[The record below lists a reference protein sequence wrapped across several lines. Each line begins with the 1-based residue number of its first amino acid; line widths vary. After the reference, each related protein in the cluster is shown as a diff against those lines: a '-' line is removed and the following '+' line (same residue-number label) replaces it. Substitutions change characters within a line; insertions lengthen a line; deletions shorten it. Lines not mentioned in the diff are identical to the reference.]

1 MFLPPFFESKKF
13 KIIYA
18 VTMGLLL
25 LMIVSLKIYDSF
37 CEMPGCWN
45 LKDAGTQYCWDH
57 INSIYENSKKKS
69 SGSSNGERIYTVL
82 SFLTNHKNIIIHQR
96 GEILLHLYQEN
107 IMVIPILPGRV
118 IRMMSVTMM
127 TRMILPMIG
136 LMNLETEI
144 MMVDTMMRMTTGKK
158 TEIR

>member
-1 MFLPPFFESKKF
+1 
-13 KIIYA
+13 
-18 VTMGLLL
+18 MGLLL

-69 SGSSNGERIYTVL
+69 SGSSNGERIITVL

-118 IRMMSVTMM
+118 IV
-127 TRMILPMIG
+127 
-136 LMNLETEI
+136 
-144 MMVDTMMRMTTGKK
+144 
-158 TEIR
+158 

>member
-69 SGSSNGERIYTVL
+69 SGSSNGERIYN
-82 SFLTNHKNIIIHQR
+82 SFELFNQSQKYHYTPKRRNTPTPVTS
-96 GEILLHLYQEN
+96 ILLTSDFTYFCAISLRFKKFASSL
-107 IMVIPILPGRV
+107 IPLFTVAIRLP
-118 IRMMSVTMM
+118 
-127 TRMILPMIG
+127 P
-136 LMNLETEI
+136 
-144 MMVDTMMRMTTGKK
+144 
-158 TEIR
+158 

>member
-69 SGSSNGERIYTVL
+69 SGSSNGERIYN
-82 SFLTNHKNIIIHQR
+82 SFELFNQ
-96 GEILLHLYQEN
+96 
-107 IMVIPILPGRV
+107 
-118 IRMMSVTMM
+118 S
-127 TRMILPMIG
+127 
-136 LMNLETEI
+136 
-144 MMVDTMMRMTTGKK
+144 
-158 TEIR
+158 

>member
-57 INSIYENSKKKS
+57 INSIYENSKRNLQAVPMVK
-69 SGSSNGERIYTVL
+69 EFITVL
-82 SFLTNHKNIIIHQR
+82 SF
-96 GEILLHLYQEN
+96 
-107 IMVIPILPGRV
+107 
-118 IRMMSVTMM
+118 
-127 TRMILPMIG
+127 
-136 LMNLETEI
+136 
-144 MMVDTMMRMTTGKK
+144 
-158 TEIR
+158 